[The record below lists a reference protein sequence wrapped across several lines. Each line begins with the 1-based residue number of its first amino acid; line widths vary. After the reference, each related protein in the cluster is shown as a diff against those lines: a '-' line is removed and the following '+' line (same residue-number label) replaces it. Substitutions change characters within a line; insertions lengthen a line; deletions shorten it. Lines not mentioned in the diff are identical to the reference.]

1 MGHMELALAL
11 ATSSSSVKEALTL
24 SAPAPSLGHG
34 SDSGLSDSEESVF
47 SGLEDS
53 GSDTSEE
60 EDGASSGEQ
69 HSRTE
74 KTTGQQAVLCASKLV
89 SILSAAAPPRAGL
102 HGGPFRSPPRGLET
116 LDVGLVTLDVGLIW
130 AWGSL
135 PTLACVPT
143 CPLLALGL
151 ACD

>member
-1 MGHMELALAL
+1 MGLG
-11 ATSSSSVKEALTL
+11 ATQSLTGLLEGTQEVSCSCARRPFPIPGGSS
-24 SAPAPSLGHG
+24 
-34 SDSGLSDSEESVF
+34 
-47 SGLEDS
+47 
-53 GSDTSEE
+53 
-60 EDGASSGEQ
+60 
-69 HSRTE
+69 
-74 KTTGQQAVLCASKLV
+74 QAVLCASKLV

-102 HGGPFRSPPRGLET
+102 HGGPLRSPPRGLET